1 MIFYKNVIEWFGF
14 NSNMSLELLK
24 IGFKKL
30 QLKHYKLT
38 GTLKLGH
45 KFTVI
50 LKQIIDVSSAWE
62 ICSCII
68 NKVYI
73 HLTASF
79 L

>member
-30 QLKHYKLT
+30 QLKNYKLT
-38 GTLKLGH
+38 GKLKLGH

-50 LKQIIDVSSAWE
+50 LKQIIDVSPVQLGRSA
-62 ICSCII
+62 
-68 NKVYI
+68 VV
-73 HLTASF
+73 L
-79 L
+79 